1 MSRSKALYTPSMS
14 KALSSA
20 DSEIRKA
27 QGRLKVGLYLSDV
40 LQKGAFDVG
49 EKMRAGKQYDQIADI
64 VGKNPDLSMPSKY
77 EFMSGNRNVRYKDM
91 FDIDSS
97 TIRNL
102 DLLYNKEED
111 ILKLGEF
118 LGIDLKTALDSAGE
132 L

>member
-1 MSRSKALYTPSMS
+1 MSRSKALYSPSMS

-64 VGKNPDLSMPSKY
+64 VG
-77 EFMSGNRNVRYKDM
+77 
-91 FDIDSS
+91 
-97 TIRNL
+97 
-102 DLLYNKEED
+102 
-111 ILKLGEF
+111 
-118 LGIDLKTALDSAGE
+118 
-132 L
+132 